1 MIYRQPNFVWTAD
14 KDAELMGLVAEDRTF
29 TFIARFMGLSPAA
42 VSSRFKRLRDQ
53 MGDQAK

>member
-1 MIYRQPNFVWTAD
+1 MIYRPPNFVWTAA
-14 KDAELMGLVAEDRTF
+14 KDDELMALVSESHTF
-29 TFIARFMGLSPAA
+29 TFIARSMGLSPAA